1 MPELV
6 QFLEFENNGLVCTD
20 IPNNML
26 GTDFLST
33 GMENSELFGCRTFQL
48 IVSCKQIFFF
58 KIHAYSRSRLWYNVI
73 LHVQKKKEE

>member
-6 QFLEFENNGLVCTD
+6 QFLEFENNGLVSTD

-33 GMENSELFGCRTFQL
+33 TMENSELFGCKTFQL
-48 IVSCKQIFFF
+48 TVSCKKKTKKNF
-58 KIHAYSRSRLWYNVI
+58 KKCMYIQDSDYNVM
-73 LHVQKKKEE
+73 LHVQKKI

>member
-6 QFLEFENNGLVCTD
+6 QFLEFENNGLVSTD

-33 GMENSELFGCRTFQL
+33 TLENSELFGCKTFQL
-48 IVSCKQIFFF
+48 TVSCKKKEKTLKNACIF
-58 KIHAYSRSRLWYNVI
+58 KITM
-73 LHVQKKKEE
+73 

>member
-6 QFLEFENNGLVCTD
+6 QFLEFENNGLVSTD

-33 GMENSELFGCRTFQL
+33 TMENSELFGCKTFQL
-48 IVSCKQIFFF
+48 TVSCKKKRKNF
-58 KIHAYSRSRLWYNVI
+58 KKCMYNQDSDYNEI
-73 LHVQKKKEE
+73 LPVKK

>member
-6 QFLEFENNGLVCTD
+6 QFLEFENNGLVSTD

-33 GMENSELFGCRTFQL
+33 TMENSELFGCKTFQL
-48 IVSCKQIFFF
+48 TVSCK
-58 KIHAYSRSRLWYNVI
+58 
-73 LHVQKKKEE
+73 KKKKTLKNACIIITKVIPFLANSIT